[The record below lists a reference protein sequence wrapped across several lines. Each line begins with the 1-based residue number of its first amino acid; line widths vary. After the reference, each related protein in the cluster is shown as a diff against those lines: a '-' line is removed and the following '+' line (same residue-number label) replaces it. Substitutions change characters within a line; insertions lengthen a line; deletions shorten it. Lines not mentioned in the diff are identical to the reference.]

1 MCVWWRCG
9 LLAAAVVGASLD
21 RDTGTRTDGF
31 RIGGSPRAA
40 AQAGVSSSSGGPSIG
55 RIDGINDVNVVVAG
69 TGANGNA
76 EVNDG
81 TNAVQQLCG
90 RRQQQ

>member
-1 MCVWWRCG
+1 MRVCASLSSCVWN
-9 LLAAAVVGASLD
+9 GACLCVCPHFY
-21 RDTGTRTDGF
+21 DGV
-31 RIGGSPRAA
+31 RVGSPRAA
-40 AQAGVSSSSGGPSIG
+40 AQAGDSSSSGGPSIG
-55 RIDGINDVNVVVAG
+55 RVNGINDVNVVVAG

-76 EVNDG
+76 KVNDG